1 MLSLRGHDNESM
13 NAPVS
18 GEPPSIADWRVKDLI
33 ALIGSDHVA
42 PGAGSAG
49 AVALGLAAAC
59 ASKAVSI
66 SLKHH
71 PGEIGLQGALE
82 CFREIGRR
90 ALSGADQDSAAFA
103 NFIRVR
109 NAAAAGR
116 LVCTGETLAHLISGF
131 CAVIDDVE
139 PKIQASVAGDVAAA
153 RALAGAAR
161 SIQAANEAEAQKEKN
176 RRG

>member
-1 MLSLRGHDNESM
+1 MNEPACS
-13 NAPVS
+13 
-18 GEPPSIADWRVKDLI
+18 EPSSIADWRVKDLI

-59 ASKAVSI
+59 ASKAASI

-90 ALSGADQDSAAFA
+90 ALSGADQDAEAFA
-103 NFIRVR
+103 DFIRVR
-109 NAAAAGR
+109 NVAAADR
-116 LVCTGETLAHLISGF
+116 LVCTGETLAHLISAF
-131 CAVIDDVE
+131 CAIIDDME
-139 PKIQASVAGDVAAA
+139 PRIQASVAGDVAAT

-161 SIQAANEAEAQKEKN
+161 SIQVSNEAEAQHQQDL
-176 RRG
+176 RR

>member
-1 MLSLRGHDNESM
+1 MNE
-13 NAPVS
+13 PVS
-18 GEPPSIADWRVKDLI
+18 REPPSIAEWRVKDLI
-33 ALIGSDHVA
+33 ALIGSDQVA

-82 CFREIGRR
+82 CFHEVGRR
-90 ALSGADQDSAAFA
+90 ALSGADQDAEAFA

-116 LVCTGETLAHLISGF
+116 LVFAGETLAHLISAF
-131 CAVIDDVE
+131 CAIIDDVE
-139 PKIQASVAGDVAAA
+139 PKIHASVAGDVAAA

-161 SIQAANEAEAQKEKN
+161 SIQAANEAEAQQEQN
-176 RRG
+176 RRSQVSAAAKSR